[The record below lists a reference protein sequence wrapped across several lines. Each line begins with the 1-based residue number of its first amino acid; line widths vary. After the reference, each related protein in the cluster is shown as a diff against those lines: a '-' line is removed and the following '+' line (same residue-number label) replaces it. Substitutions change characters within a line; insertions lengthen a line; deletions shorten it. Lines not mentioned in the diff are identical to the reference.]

1 MPRPEYAE
9 NLRAILTGGRGWTRP
24 RVLVMTPRERAALEE
39 ARATKTRTMRRD
51 PDRDLNR
58 TGGDTRTPRK
68 VSAQKRRLRRGA
80 AEPLDVAGLNLF
92 DKLAGVERW
101 EETMLSDGLHLSRAG
116 YGLARRLWWTR
127 WSGTLDLEADESPS
141 DFPSF
146 LDVDHRAPSAS
157 VDAFVVKKMRA
168 ARGELVRD
176 VTRDT

>member
-1 MPRPEYAE
+1 MS
-9 NLRAILTGGRGWTRP
+9 RAPPGRG
-24 RVLVMTPRERAALEE
+24 
-39 ARATKTRTMRRD
+39 AR
-51 PDRDLNR
+51 
-58 TGGDTRTPRK
+58 
-68 VSAQKRRLRRGA
+68 A

-116 YGLARRLWWTR
+116 YELVTALMVDALER
-127 WSGTLDLEADESPS
+127 TLDLEADENPS

-168 ARGELVRD
+168 ARGEAFEM
-176 VTRDT
+176 